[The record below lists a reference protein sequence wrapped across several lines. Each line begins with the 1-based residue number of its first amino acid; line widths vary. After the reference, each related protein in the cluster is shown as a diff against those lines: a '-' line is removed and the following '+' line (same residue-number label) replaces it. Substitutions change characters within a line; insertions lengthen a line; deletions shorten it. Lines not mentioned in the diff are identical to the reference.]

1 MLSLLMA
8 TALSAADVRVMP
20 DFLSDADKAR
30 LISLKRATQLFKGEH
45 RAYFLADGRTQH
57 HYKTEIIDGRPVT
70 PYVVANPLRLAAL
83 KVADLLCLQSP
94 IIAAPDGNNGQS
106 DAIRRIDKDSGFAA
120 VLYETVLQ
128 SGYQGESFWQI
139 VIRDDLGTPTG
150 GAAIVNVPADVCF
163 PDTDSLKPNG
173 VYGRIVKQWL
183 VSVPGT
189 NGKIRL
195 LRREVH
201 EPGVVRNELHQVNE
215 RGAIQRRVALDQ
227 LPETAG
233 LADEQPTGATM
244 PLLQAVPNLLID
256 GKPIGDFDD
265 CGIDTLL
272 DQINASATQIA
283 RVLRKHADPKL
294 GVPEDLFDESGQVR
308 ATDELFAFK
317 SKDETP
323 FYIVWQAQLDSAFR
337 MLDWALRQFLILTE
351 ISPSLI
357 GMKEGAA
364 AEAWK
369 KLRLEAAP
377 TLAKVARKLLT
388 IDRAVKDIWTST
400 FQCENAVVPGL
411 AYEWGE
417 VDVTWRDGLPQDE
430 DSQATVQA
438 TLKGAGL
445 ISTAQAVAERLG
457 DPQQA
462 AEEVARIEAEAEART
477 ARLFQGGALD
487 FAGNG

>member
-8 TALSAADVRVMP
+8 IALSAADVRVLP

-30 LISLKRATQLFKGEH
+30 LVSLRRAKQLFTGQH
-45 RAYFLADGRTQH
+45 RDYFLDGGRTQH
-57 HYKTEIIDGRPVT
+57 HFKAEVIDGRPVT
-70 PYVVANPLRLAAL
+70 PYVVANPARLAAL
-83 KVADLLCLQSP
+83 KVADLLCLKSP
-94 IIAAPDGNNGQS
+94 IIAAPEGNAAQAE
-106 DAIRRIDKDSGFAA
+106 AIRRIDKDSGFAA
-120 VLYETVLQ
+120 VLYEAVLQ
-128 SGYQGESFWQI
+128 SGYQGESFWQV

-150 GAAIVNVPADVCF
+150 GAAIVNVPADICF
-163 PDTDSLKPNG
+163 PDASSLKPNG

-183 VSVPGT
+183 VTALET

-195 LRREVH
+195 LRREIH
-201 EPGVVRNELHQVNE
+201 EPGHIRNELYQVNE

-233 LADEQPTGATM
+233 LADEQPTGATL
-244 PLLQAVPNLLID
+244 PLLQAVPNMLID
-256 GKPIGDFDD
+256 GKAIGDFDD

-294 GVPEDLFDESGQVR
+294 GVPEDLFDQDGQVK

-317 SKDETP
+317 STDETP
-323 FYIVWQAQLDSAFR
+323 FYIVWQAQLDSAFK
-337 MLDWALRQFLILTE
+337 MLDWAMRQFLILTE

-364 AEAWK
+364 PDAWR

-388 IDRAVKDIWTST
+388 IDRSVKDIWTT
-400 FQCENAVVPGL
+400 AFETENALVPG
-411 AYEWGE
+411 ARYAWSEA
-417 VDVTWRDGLPQDE
+417 DVTWRDGLPQDE
-430 DSQATVQA
+430 DSQANVQA
-438 TLKGAGL
+438 TLKSAGL

-457 DPQQA
+457 DPDQA
-462 AEEVARIEAEAEART
+462 AEEVARIEQEAEQRT